1 MRNILYI
8 CGQIKRIMVG
18 RKQEYA
24 SLQRSFDSNKAEIT
38 VVYGRRRVGKT
49 FLINEFFSNSYA
61 FKHTAVSPV
70 GRKKAGLMKIQL
82 QEFFYSLK
90 SYGLDSDIPCPTSW
104 TEAFHLLQE
113 LLDKKYDGSKQ
124 VIFIDEL
131 PWMDTPR
138 ANFLSAFEHFCNDW
152 CLARKYVKLIVCGS
166 ATSWIINRVIDSKGG
181 LYGRVTS
188 RIYVKPFTLKEC
200 REYFVSEG
208 FRMDNYDIMLCYMAF
223 GGIPYYL
230 SQLRSDLSVAQ
241 NIDAT
246 LFDKEGSLADE
257 FDRLFQ
263 SQFTNPDML
272 KEIVTLVGS
281 KRCGL
286 TRDEILRG
294 IKQLS
299 GGTFSDSLQALEK
312 SRFISSYIPFG
323 ETEKKY
329 RLSDLF
335 CYFHLHH
342 VKKNAGNKT
351 YWQNNSNSA
360 AMNSWLGLAF
370 EEVVFSHID
379 QVKHALGISGV
390 VTRESSWAVNGDDES
405 PGMQI
410 DLIIDRDDRVLNIC
424 EVKYSHK
431 EFSVNGSYARVI
443 DDRIEKISE
452 RIGGKG
458 TIISVLITT
467 YGLRHNEY
475 SGRFPKVITMEDFFD

>member
-1 MRNILYI
+1 MI
-8 CGQIKRIMVG
+8 G
-18 RKQEYA
+18 RKQESA
-24 SLQRSFDSNKAEIT
+24 SLQRSLDSQRAEIT

-61 FKHTAVSPV
+61 FKHTAVSPI

-82 QEFFYSLK
+82 LEFFYSMK
-90 SYGLDSDIPCPTSW
+90 SYGLDSGIPCPTSW

-113 LLDKKYDGSKQ
+113 LLDRKYDGSKQ

-138 ANFLSAFEHFCNDW
+138 ANFMSAFEHFCNDW
-152 CLARKYVKLIVCGS
+152 CLARKHVKLIVCGS
-166 ATSWIINRVIDSKGG
+166 ATSWIVDRMLDDKGG
-181 LYGRVTS
+181 LYDRITS
-188 RIYVKPFTLKEC
+188 RIYLKPFTLKEC

-208 FRMDNYDIMLCYMAF
+208 FRIDNYDIILYYMAL

-241 NIDAT
+241 NIDAL
-246 LFDKEGSLADE
+246 LFDREGNLADE
-257 FDRLFQ
+257 FDKLFQ

-286 TRDEILRG
+286 TRDEILKG
-294 IKQLS
+294 MKQSS

-312 SRFISSYIPFG
+312 SRFISSYTPFG
-323 ETEKKY
+323 EAEKKY

-335 CYFHLHH
+335 CYFYLHH
-342 VKKNAGNKT
+342 VKKNAGNRT
-351 YWQNNSNSA
+351 YWQNNYNSPAMSN
-360 AMNSWLGLAF
+360 WLGLAF

-379 QVKHALGISGV
+379 QVKHSLGISGV
-390 VTRESSWAVNGDDES
+390 LTRESSWTVDGDKDN

-410 DLIIDRDDRVLNIC
+410 DLIIDRDDRVMNVC
-424 EVKYSHK
+424 EIKFSRREYSVSG
-431 EFSVNGSYARVI
+431 EYARKI
-443 DDRIEKISE
+443 EERIEKVREFTNGRGS
-452 RIGGKG
+452 
-458 TIISVLITT
+458 IISVLVTT
-467 YGLRHNEY
+467 YGIKHNEF
-475 SGRFPKVITMEDFFD
+475 SGRFPKVITMEDMFA